1 MSTSACVIRSLLTTA
16 PMVVRLR
23 CSAIGPS
30 SSWSARATSPSVPWV
45 GISVLPV
52 AGGGDADGPG
62 EAAGDPDGAG
72 DALGFADSGW
82 RDGAALELAA
92 GLPLAPALELAPGE
106 ALVLGAADGTTSR
119 KSAGFTVLISM
130 KPDPVVIAIA
140 SRPCWRTPPRPGRA

>member
-1 MSTSACVIRSLLTTA
+1 
-16 PMVVRLR
+16 MVVRLR

-52 AGGGDADGPG
+52 AGGGEADGPG

-72 DALGFADSGW
+72 DALGFADGLA
-82 RDGAALELAA
+82 DGAALELAA

-106 ALVLGAADGTTSR
+106 ALVLGAAEGRPRGSR
-119 KSAGFTVLISM
+119 
-130 KPDPVVIAIA
+130 PA
-140 SRPCWRTPPRPGRA
+140 SRS

>member
-1 MSTSACVIRSLLTTA
+1 MIRSLLTTA

-72 DALGFADSGW
+72 DALGAARMGW
-82 RDGAALELAA
+82 PTVPALGAGRGAAA
-92 GLPLAPALELAPGE
+92 GARA
-106 ALVLGAADGTTSR
+106 GAGARRGARARRRPRGRPRGSR
-119 KSAGFTVLISM
+119 
-130 KPDPVVIAIA
+130 PA
-140 SRPCWRTPPRPGRA
+140 SRS